1 MNIEFITVAIIMLL
15 MCYKRI
21 LFVSSFNTSACQ
33 QHGASPVEKV
43 LLDHET
49 NLTSGYTFIMT
60 TNERFL
66 GTFLPLSKHCC
77 PLFSFTPCFLS
88 FTLILFTQK
97 ISIDAWASVG
107 QEILWIWLW
116 WVHHISLKIDS
127 NVQLIAFYYFRW
139 FKFRLDQ

>member
-66 GTFLPLSKHCC
+66 GTFLPLVFLHS
-77 PLFSFTPCFLS
+77 LFSFIYSHFIYTKDF
-88 FTLILFTQK
+88 
-97 ISIDAWASVG
+97 
-107 QEILWIWLW
+107 
-116 WVHHISLKIDS
+116 
-127 NVQLIAFYYFRW
+127 N
-139 FKFRLDQ
+139 